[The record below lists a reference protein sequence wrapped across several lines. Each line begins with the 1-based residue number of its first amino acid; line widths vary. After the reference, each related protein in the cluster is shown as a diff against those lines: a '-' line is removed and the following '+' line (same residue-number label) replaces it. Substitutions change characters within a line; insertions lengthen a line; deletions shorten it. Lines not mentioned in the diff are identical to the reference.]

1 MHILVTGS
9 SGFIG
14 THLVNELKA
23 DGHEVQGW
31 DLHGRN
37 EEGQPTP
44 RNFKDIK
51 DVYLKQFD
59 RVVHLA
65 ALADVRKSFEAPD
78 KWYETNVEWSIDLF
92 KLCNKLEIPC
102 VYASSSNVHNWHKNP
117 YAGSKKAM
125 EAVAKA
131 TGKHIGLRF
140 TNV

>member
-92 KLCNKLEIPC
+92 KL
-102 VYASSSNVHNWHKNP
+102 
-117 YAGSKKAM
+117 
-125 EAVAKA
+125 
-131 TGKHIGLRF
+131 
-140 TNV
+140 